1 MRFHH
6 HPWHELRGLRRDL
19 GDLFEELFGS
29 ESFDKGESWRPLID
43 LIESDEEFIVSAEL
57 PGMEKKDIKINFHEN
72 MLSIRG
78 ERKKIATEKS
88 YFRAECFYGPFKRS
102 IKIPGEI
109 AQNKITASYQDGILL
124 VHLPKKHGDKSKDI
138 EINID

>member
-1 MRFHH
+1 
-6 HPWHELRGLRRDL
+6 
-19 GDLFEELFGS
+19 
-29 ESFDKGESWRPLID
+29 
-43 LIESDEEFIVSAEL
+43 
-57 PGMEKKDIKINFHEN
+57 
-72 MLSIRG
+72 MLSISG

-88 YFRAECFYGPFKRS
+88 YFRAECFYGHFKRS
-102 IKIPGEI
+102 VKIHGEI